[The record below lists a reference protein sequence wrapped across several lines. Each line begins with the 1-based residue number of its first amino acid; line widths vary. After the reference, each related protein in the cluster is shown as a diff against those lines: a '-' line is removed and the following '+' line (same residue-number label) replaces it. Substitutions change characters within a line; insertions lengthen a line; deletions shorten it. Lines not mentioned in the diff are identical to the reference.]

1 MNDHVRVERIAN
13 ILAGTLTL
21 FWVARGALL
30 LIEPSRLAIDIL
42 VRDAADFARRPLA
55 HWRYLAAPFLF
66 LGATLAYR
74 SGEPRVHRAQMI
86 LIGLATAAISFAAP
100 AVWSHVVTPFPL
112 VIAVF
117 GLIATLGAMS
127 KGDDDIWRAE
137 LRLRATI
144 AIAFF
149 FSGIAQLA
157 VDRPA
162 DAALLARFLKEE
174 SHASKAV
181 LFAGIGNIVCAVASI
196 LVVHSSRTLRGLLWF
211 RVGVACVVPTL
222 VTIVDGTY
230 LYHPA
235 SPLLNEMVF
244 CGALAAMLHLGQKDD
259 VRFYGALKTAD
270 RSERLT
276 DAVLS
281 SRRFAAELPFS
292 RIADENRAQ
301 ISAIG
306 GLLGDRDIW
315 AKFDRLLI
323 AAASTAILL
332 RLRFASRTGR
342 IDWTIAAESRSRS
355 AYRLSLA
362 ALPEKSLSRR
372 VVEDMIETK
381 DRHIRRL
388 ADAR

>member
-21 FWVARGALL
+21 FWVARGVLL
-30 LIEPSRLAIDIL
+30 LIEPSRLALDLL
-42 VRDAADFARRPLA
+42 VRDAADFARRPLMM
-55 HWRYLAAPFLF
+55 WRYLAAPFLL

-74 SGEPRVHRAQMI
+74 SGEIFVHRAQMI
-86 LIGLATAAISFAAP
+86 LIGISTAIISFAAP
-100 AVWSHVVTPFPL
+100 AIWTHVVTPFPL
-112 VIAVF
+112 VVAVF
-117 GLIATLGAMS
+117 GLVGTLGAMA

-144 AIAFF
+144 ATAFL
-149 FSGIAQLA
+149 FSGIAQLLA
-157 VDRPA
+157 DQPA
-162 DAALLARFLKEE
+162 DAALLQKFVKDE
-174 SHASKAV
+174 SIASKAV
-181 LFAGIGNIVCAVASI
+181 FLAGLGNIACAVATI

-222 VTIVDGTY
+222 ITIVDGTY

-235 SPLLNEMVF
+235 APLLNEMVF

-259 VRFYGALKTAD
+259 VRFYGALKAAE

-276 DAVLS
+276 DVVLGS
-281 SRRFAAELPFS
+281 PRFAGELPFS

-301 ISAIG
+301 ITAIG
-306 GLLGDRDIW
+306 GLLGDRDVW
-315 AKFDRLLI
+315 AKFDRVLV
-323 AAASTAILL
+323 AAASVLLSL

-342 IDWTIAAESRSRS
+342 IDWTIAAETRSKG
-355 AYRLSLA
+355 AYELCLA

-372 VVEDMIETK
+372 VIEDMIETK